1 MSEMRKNRFLSLL
14 LAAVMTA
21 AAALTLTSCKSD
33 ENSENSEKPAPS
45 KYDVSGTWLAEVEAP
60 GTVGGGGK
68 MTYDHQVTACK
79 FNSDGTGTW
88 YRFMLTNDSGNPI
101 AVDGGAGHGDFTYS
115 VSEDGKIACRLT
127 GSQAPAYYPASLAL
141 TLSNDTIAGREG
153 NVAYKMSR
161 ASDIMARWIT
171 DWDRRLHGG
180 GNSDETT
187 GDIVDLST
195 LTGDMEARNGQTL
208 TGTLACN
215 VKVSIADGATVTLRD
230 ATINGRNKNAFRW
243 AGITCPGNATLVL
256 EGENSVRGVQRMFPG
271 IHIAQGKTLTI
282 QGSGSL
288 DAGSNGYGAG
298 IGGGSAIDCGHIVI
312 EGGTITA
319 EGGNE
324 AAGIGGG
331 GYAACGNIT
340 ITSDV
345 TSLTAIK
352 GDGAKHSIGA
362 GADGSCGTVT
372 IFDKVGAI
380 SDDSFIF
387 PFVVTG
393 VSLSQTE
400 ATLAVGETLTLTA
413 TVIPEYAAN
422 FGASNVTWSSSDEAV
437 ATVNESGVVT
447 AKGPGEAT
455 ITVTT
460 VDGKNTAPC
469 TVTVYIPVTGV
480 TLSQTS
486 AKLQFGETLTL
497 TATVAP
503 DNAANKSVTWSSS
516 NQDVATVDENGVV
529 TAKTTAGTAT
539 IIVTTA
545 DGKKTATCTVTVTH
559 VLVTGVSLS
568 QTSAAIEVGETL
580 TLTATIA
587 PENASYKS
595 VTWSSSNESVATVKD
610 GVVTGKAVGMATIT
624 VTTVD
629 RGKKATCTVT
639 VYDDSDDY
647 IVDLGMLT
655 EDYTAYDGDILTGTL
670 GKNVKISIANGATV
684 MLRNVTI
691 NGVNN
696 GAYKWAGI
704 NCRGNATIILEG
716 TNSVRGFHGDYPGI
730 HIAKGKTLTIK
741 GSGTLNA
748 SAYGSGWGGAGIGGG
763 SHIDC
768 GNIVIEG
775 GTVNAGG
782 NNNAPGIGSGGFAA
796 CGNITI
802 TSGVTSVTA
811 HKGGNDAPYSIG
823 PGKSGSCGTVTIGGK
838 VGAISESPY
847 TYKP

>member
-1 MSEMRKNRFLSLL
+1 MRTKRFLSLL

-21 AAALTLTSCKSD
+21 AAALSLSSCKSD

-45 KYDVSGTWLAEVEAP
+45 KFDVTGTWMAEVEAP
-60 GTVGGGGK
+60 GTVGGGGQ

-88 YRFMLTNDSGNPI
+88 YRFMLTNDSGNPV

-115 VSEDGKIACRLT
+115 VGEDGKIACRLT

-153 NVAYKMSR
+153 DVAYKMTR

-171 DWDRRLHGG
+171 EWDRRLHGG

-230 ATINGRNKNAFRW
+230 ATISGRNKNAFRW

-256 EGENSVRGVQRMFPG
+256 EGENSVRGFQRMFPG
-271 IHIAQGKTLTI
+271 IHIAPGKTLTI
-282 QGSGSL
+282 KGSGTL

-362 GADGSCGTVT
+362 GADGSCGKVTVGG
-372 IFDKVGAI
+372 KEGAV
-380 SDDSFIF
+380 SASPFIF
-387 PFVVTG
+387 PV
-393 VSLSQTE
+393 
-400 ATLAVGETLTLTA
+400 AVLE
-413 TVIPEYAAN
+413 
-422 FGASNVTWSSSDEAV
+422 
-437 ATVNESGVVT
+437 
-447 AKGPGEAT
+447 
-455 ITVTT
+455 
-460 VDGKNTAPC
+460 
-469 TVTVYIPVTGV
+469 TGV
-480 TLSQTS
+480 TLSQTL
-486 AKLQFGETLTL
+486 ARLL
-497 TATVAP
+497 
-503 DNAANKSVTWSSS
+503 
-516 NQDVATVDENGVV
+516 
-529 TAKTTAGTAT
+529 
-539 IIVTTA
+539 I
-545 DGKKTATCTVTVTH
+545 
-559 VLVTGVSLS
+559 
-568 QTSAAIEVGETL
+568 GETL

-587 PENASYKS
+587 PANATNKS
-595 VTWSSSNESVATVKD
+595 VTWSSSHPAVATVNEN
-610 GVVTGKAVGMATIT
+610 GVVTAKSAGTAIIT
-624 VTTVD
+624 VTTAIE
-629 RGKKATCTVT
+629 KKTATCKVI
-639 VYDDSDDY
+639 VYDNSDDY
-647 IVDLGMLT
+647 IVDLGTLT
-655 EDYTAYDGDILTGTL
+655 EDYTAYDGDILKGKL
-670 GKNVKISIANGATV
+670 GKKVKISIASGATV
-684 MLRNVTI
+684 TLRNATI
-691 NGVNN
+691 NGEDYW
-696 GAYKWAGI
+696 AYWAGI
-704 NCRGNATIILEG
+704 TCLGDATIVIEG
-716 TNSVRGFHGDYPGI
+716 ENSVMGFAYSYPGI
-730 HIAKGKTLTIK
+730 YIPKGSTLTIRGD
-741 GSGTLNA
+741 GSLTA
-748 SAYGSGWGGAGIGGG
+748 SGKNINDGSCGAGIGGG
-763 SHIDC
+763 YFMEC

-775 GTVNAGG
+775 GTINATGG
-782 NNNAPGIGSGGFAA
+782 RQAAGIGGGAFSG

-811 HKGGNDAPYSIG
+811 TKGDRCPYSIG
-823 PGKSGSCGTVTIGGK
+823 GGERGWCGTVTIGGT
-838 VGAISESPY
+838 VTGPIGQSPY

>member
-1 MSEMRKNRFLSLL
+1 MRKNRFLSLL
-14 LAAVMTA
+14 LAAAMTA
-21 AAALTLTSCKSD
+21 AAALTLSSCKSD

-45 KYDVSGTWLAEVEAP
+45 KFDVTGTWMAEVEAP
-60 GTVGGGGK
+60 GTVGGGGQI
-68 MTYDHQVTACK
+68 TYDHQVTACK
-79 FNSDGTGTW
+79 FNTDGTGTW
-88 YRFMLTNDSGNPI
+88 YRFMLTNDSGNPV

-115 VSEDGKIACRLT
+115 VGEDGQIACRLT

-141 TLSNDTIAGREG
+141 TLSNDSIAGREG
-153 NVAYKMSR
+153 DVAYKMSR

-171 DWDRRLHGG
+171 VWDRRLHGG

-208 TGTLACN
+208 TGALGCY

-243 AGITCPGNATLVL
+243 AGITCPGNATIVL
-256 EGENSVRGVQRMFPG
+256 EGANSVRGFQRMFPG
-271 IHIAQGKTLTI
+271 IHIAPGKTLTVS
-282 QGSGSL
+282 GSGSL
-288 DAGSNGYGAG
+288 DAGSNGYGAA
-298 IGGGSAIDCGHIVI
+298 IGGGSSMDCGNIVI

-345 TSLTAIK
+345 TSVTATK

-372 IFDKVGAI
+372 IFDKVGAV
-380 SDDSFIF
+380 SASPFIF
-387 PFVVTG
+387 PVAVTG

-400 ATLAVGETLTLTA
+400 VTLAVGGTLTLTA
-413 TVIPEYAAN
+413 TFIPDYAV
-422 FGASNVTWSSSDEAV
+422 SKVTWSSSDEAV

-447 AKGPGEAT
+447 AKAEGTAT
-455 ITVTT
+455 ITVSSI
-460 VDGKNTAPC
+460 DG
-469 TVTVYIPVTGV
+469 TVTATCAITVGVPVTGV
-480 TLSQTS
+480 SLSQTS
-486 AKLQFGETLTL
+486 AKLHFGETLAL
-497 TATVAP
+497 TATVTPA
-503 DNAANKSVTWSSS
+503 NATNKRVTWSSS

-529 TAKTTAGTAT
+529 TAKTEGTAT
-539 IIVTTA
+539 ITATTA
-545 DGKKTATCTVTVTH
+545 DGGKKATCTVTVSY

-580 TLTATIA
+580 KLTATIA
-587 PENASYKS
+587 PENASYKG
-595 VTWSSSNESVATVKD
+595 VTWSSSNETIATVAD
-610 GVVTGKAVGMATIT
+610 GVVTGKTAGMTTIK

-629 RGKKATCTVT
+629 GKKTATCKITVN
-639 VYDDSDDY
+639 DDESDEFL
-647 IVDLGMLT
+647 VDLNSLT
-655 EDYTAYDGDILTGTL
+655 SNYTAFDGDILTGTL

-684 MLRNVTI
+684 TLRDATI

-696 GAYKWAGI
+696 DAYKWAGI
-704 NCRGNATIILEG
+704 NCPGNATIVLEG
-716 TNSVRGFHGDYPGI
+716 TNSVRGFHWYYPGI
-730 HIAKGKTLTIK
+730 HIASGKTLTIR
-741 GSGTLNA
+741 GSGSLTA
-748 SAYGSGWGGAGIGGG
+748 SSNDRGTGIGGG
-763 SHIDC
+763 WWIGC

-775 GTVNAGG
+775 GTINA
-782 NNNAPGIGSGGFAA
+782 SGGFMSSGIGGGYQTS
-796 CGNITI
+796 CGTITI
-802 TSGVTSVTA
+802 TDGVTSVTA
-811 HKGGNDAPYSIG
+811 VKGGRAPYSIG
-823 PGKSGSCGTVTIGGK
+823 ASNYGSCGTVTIGGK
-838 VGAISESPY
+838 ETGPISESPY

>member
-1 MSEMRKNRFLSLL
+1 MKKNRFLSLL

-21 AAALTLTSCKSD
+21 AAALTLSSCKSD

-45 KYDVSGTWLAEVEAP
+45 KYDVTGTWLAEVEAP

-68 MTYDHQVTACK
+68 MTYDHLVTACT

-101 AVDGGAGHGDFTYS
+101 ALDGGAGHGDFTYS
-115 VSEDGKIACRLT
+115 VGADGQIACRLT

-171 DWDRRLHGG
+171 VWDRRLHGG

-208 TGTLACN
+208 TGTLGCN

-256 EGENSVRGVQRMFPG
+256 EGENSVRGFQRMFPG
-271 IHIAQGKTLTI
+271 IHIAPGKTLTI
-282 QGSGSL
+282 KGSGSL
-288 DAGSNGYGAG
+288 SAGSNGYGAG
-298 IGGGSAIDCGHIVI
+298 IGGGSSIDCGHIVI

-340 ITSDV
+340 ITGGV

-362 GADGSCGTVT
+362 GADGSCGKVTVGG
-372 IFDKVGAI
+372 KEGAV
-380 SDDSFIF
+380 SASPFIF
-387 PFVVTG
+387 PVVVTG
-393 VSLSQTE
+393 VTLSQTE
-400 ATLAVGETLTLTA
+400 AMLAVGETVTLTA
-413 TVIPEYAAN
+413 TVIPDYAADK
-422 FGASNVTWSSSDEAV
+422 VTWSSSDEAV
-437 ATVNESGVVT
+437 ATVKDGMVT
-447 AKGPGEAT
+447 AKGEGTAT
-455 ITVTT
+455 ITVSSVDGTQSATCAVT
-460 VDGKNTAPC
+460 VDT
-469 TVTVYIPVTGV
+469 PVTGV
-480 TLSQTS
+480 SLSQTS
-486 AKLQFGETLTL
+486 ATLQFGETLSL

-503 DNAANKSVTWSSS
+503 ANATNKSVTWSSS

-529 TAKTTAGTAT
+529 TAKTSGTAT
-539 IIVTTA
+539 ITATTA
-545 DGKKTATCTVTVTH
+545 VGGKKATCTVTVTH

-580 TLTATIA
+580 TLTATVA
-587 PENASYKS
+587 PDNATYKG
-595 VTWSSSNESVATVKD
+595 VTWSSSNTAVATVAG
-610 GVVTGKAVGMATIT
+610 GVVTAKAAGMATIK
-624 VTTVD
+624 VTTD
-629 RGKKATCTVT
+629 DGKKTATCTVT

-647 IVDLGMLT
+647 IVDLGTLT

-684 MLRNVTI
+684 TLRNATI
-691 NGVNN
+691 NGVDNS
-696 GAYKWAGI
+696 AYPWAGI
-704 NCRGNATIILEG
+704 NPRGNATIVLEG
-716 TNSVRGFHGDYPGI
+716 TNNVRGFYSWYPGI
-730 HIAKGKTLTIK
+730 HIPQGKTLTIT
-741 GSGTLNA
+741 GSGSLNA
-748 SAYGSGWGGAGIGGG
+748 SGTYHARGSSAGIGGG
-763 SHIDC
+763 YKVSC
-768 GNIVIEG
+768 GNIRIEG
-775 GTVNAGG
+775 GTINAVGANG
-782 NNNAPGIGSGGFAA
+782 CAGIGSGPLGS
-796 CGNITI
+796 CDTITI
-802 TSGVTSVTA
+802 TDGVTSVTA
-811 HKGGNDAPYSIG
+811 TKGYGAPYSIG
-823 PGKSGSCGTVTIGGK
+823 AGRQGTCGTVTIGGK

>member
-1 MSEMRKNRFLSLL
+1 MRTKRFLSLL

-21 AAALTLTSCKSD
+21 AAALTLSSCKSD

-45 KYDVSGTWLAEVEAP
+45 KYDVTGTWMAEVEAP
-60 GTVGGGGK
+60 GTVGGGGQ

-79 FNSDGTGTW
+79 FNSDGSGTW
-88 YRFMLTNDSGNPI
+88 YRFMLTNDSGNPV

-115 VSEDGKIACRLT
+115 VGEDGQIACRLT

-141 TLSNDTIAGREG
+141 TLSGDSIAGREG
-153 NVAYKMSR
+153 DVSYKMSR

-171 DWDRRLHGG
+171 EWDRRLHGG

-230 ATINGRNKNAFRW
+230 ATINGRNKNALRW

-256 EGENSVRGVQRMFPG
+256 EGANSVRGFQRMFPG

-298 IGGGSAIDCGHIVI
+298 IGGGSSMDCGHIVI
-312 EGGTITA
+312 EGGTISA

-340 ITSDV
+340 ITGGV
-345 TSLTAIK
+345 TSLTATK

-372 IFDKVGAI
+372 IGDRVGAI
-380 SDDSFIF
+380 SSDTFIF
-387 PFVVTG
+387 PVAVTG
-393 VSLSQTE
+393 VTLSQTE

-413 TVIPEYAAN
+413 TMIPEYAAN

-447 AKGPGEAT
+447 AKSPGEAT

-460 VDGKNTAPC
+460 
-469 TVTVYIPVTGV
+469 
-480 TLSQTS
+480 
-486 AKLQFGETLTL
+486 
-497 TATVAP
+497 
-503 DNAANKSVTWSSS
+503 
-516 NQDVATVDENGVV
+516 
-529 TAKTTAGTAT
+529 
-539 IIVTTA
+539 A
-545 DGKKTATCTVTVTH
+545 DGGYTATCTVTVSNTQD
-559 VLVTGVSLS
+559 LAL
-568 QTSAAIEVGETL
+568 L
-580 TLTATIA
+580 TNHFTA
-587 PENASYKS
+587 P
-595 VTWSSSNESVATVKD
+595 D
-610 GVVTGKAVGMATIT
+610 GIT
-624 VTTVD
+624 
-629 RGKKATCTVT
+629 
-639 VYDDSDDY
+639 
-647 IVDLGMLT
+647 
-655 EDYTAYDGDILTGTL
+655 LTGTL
-670 GKNVKISIANGATV
+670 GAKVKISIASGATV
-684 MLRNVTI
+684 TLRNATI
-691 NGVNN
+691 NGEDYF
-696 GAYKWAGI
+696 AYWAGI
-704 NCRGNATIILEG
+704 TCLGDATIVIKGE
-716 TNSVRGFHGDYPGI
+716 NIVRGFQWNYPGI
-730 HIAKGKTLTIK
+730 YIPKGSTLTIRGD
-741 GSGTLNA
+741 GSLTA
-748 SAYGSGWGGAGIGGG
+748 SSKNRNSSSCGAGIGGG
-763 SHIDC
+763 YFMEC

-775 GTVNAGG
+775 GTINATGG
-782 NNNAPGIGSGGFAA
+782 RQAAGIGGGAFSG

-802 TSGVTSVTA
+802 TSGVTNVTA
-811 HKGGNDAPYSIG
+811 TKGDRCPYSIG
-823 PGKSGSCGTVTIGGK
+823 GGEQGWCGTVTIGGK
-838 VGAISESPY
+838 ETGPIGQSPY

>member
-1 MSEMRKNRFLSLL
+1 MRTKRFLSLL
-14 LAAVMTA
+14 LAAAMTA
-21 AAALTLTSCKSD
+21 AAALTLSSCKSD
-33 ENSENSEKPAPS
+33 ENSTSEKEPDKPAPS
-45 KYDVSGTWLAEVEAP
+45 KFDVTGTWLAEVEAP
-60 GTVGGGGK
+60 GTVGGGGQ
-68 MTYDHQVTACK
+68 MTYDHQVTACT

-101 AVDGGAGHGDFTYS
+101 ALDGGAGHGDFTYS
-115 VSEDGKIACRLT
+115 VGADGQIACRLT

-171 DWDRRLHGG
+171 VWDRRLHGG

-256 EGENSVRGVQRMFPG
+256 EGANSVRGFQRMFPG

-288 DAGSNGYGAG
+288 DAGSNGNGAG
-298 IGGGSAIDCGHIVI
+298 IGGGSSIDCGSIVI
-312 EGGTITA
+312 EGGTISA

-331 GYAACGNIT
+331 AYAACGNIT

-352 GDGAKHSIGA
+352 GDGAQHSVGA
-362 GADGSCGTVT
+362 GADGTCGTVT
-372 IFDKVGAI
+372 IGDRVGAI
-380 SDDSFIF
+380 SSDTFTF
-387 PFVVTG
+387 PVAVTG
-393 VSLSQTE
+393 VTLSQTE

-413 TVIPEYAAN
+413 TMIPEYAAN

-447 AKGPGEAT
+447 AKSPGEAT

-460 VDGKNTAPC
+460 
-469 TVTVYIPVTGV
+469 
-480 TLSQTS
+480 
-486 AKLQFGETLTL
+486 
-497 TATVAP
+497 
-503 DNAANKSVTWSSS
+503 
-516 NQDVATVDENGVV
+516 
-529 TAKTTAGTAT
+529 
-539 IIVTTA
+539 A
-545 DGKKTATCTVTVTH
+545 DGGYTATCTVTVSNTQD
-559 VLVTGVSLS
+559 LAL
-568 QTSAAIEVGETL
+568 L
-580 TLTATIA
+580 TNHFTA
-587 PENASYKS
+587 P
-595 VTWSSSNESVATVKD
+595 D
-610 GVVTGKAVGMATIT
+610 GIT
-624 VTTVD
+624 
-629 RGKKATCTVT
+629 
-639 VYDDSDDY
+639 
-647 IVDLGMLT
+647 
-655 EDYTAYDGDILTGTL
+655 LTGTL
-670 GKNVKISIANGATV
+670 GANVKISIANGATV
-684 MLRNVTI
+684 TLRNATI
-691 NGVNN
+691 NGEDYF
-696 GAYKWAGI
+696 AYWAGI
-704 NCRGNATIILEG
+704 TCLGDATIVIKGE
-716 TNSVRGFHGDYPGI
+716 NIVRGFQWNYPGI
-730 HIAKGKTLTIK
+730 YIPKGSTLTIRGD
-741 GSGTLNA
+741 GSLTA
-748 SAYGSGWGGAGIGGG
+748 SSKNRNSSSCGAGIGGG
-763 SHIDC
+763 YFMEC

-775 GTVNAGG
+775 GTINATGG
-782 NNNAPGIGSGGFAA
+782 RQAAGIGGGAFSG

-811 HKGGNDAPYSIG
+811 TKGDRCPYSIG
-823 PGKSGSCGTVTIGGK
+823 GGEQGWCGTVTIGGK
-838 VGAISESPY
+838 ETGQISQSPY

>member
-1 MSEMRKNRFLSLL
+1 MRTKRFLSLL

-21 AAALTLTSCKSD
+21 TAALSLTSCKSD

-45 KYDVSGTWLAEVEAP
+45 KYDVTGTWMAEIEVP

-79 FNSDGTGTW
+79 FNTDGTGTW
-88 YRFMLTNDSGNPI
+88 YRFMLTNDSGNPV

-115 VSEDGKIACRLT
+115 VGADGQIACRLT

-153 NVAYKMSR
+153 DVAYKMTR
-161 ASDIMARWIT
+161 ASDAMARWIT
-171 DWDRRLHGG
+171 EWDRRLHGG
-180 GNSDETT
+180 GNSEETT

-230 ATINGRNKNAFRW
+230 ATISGRNKNAFRW

-256 EGENSVRGVQRMFPG
+256 EGENSVRGFLRMFPG
-271 IHIAQGKTLTI
+271 IHIAPGKTLTI
-282 QGSGSL
+282 KGSGSL

-298 IGGGSAIDCGHIVI
+298 IGGGSSIDCGHIVI

-362 GADGSCGTVT
+362 GADGSCGKVTVGG
-372 IFDKVGAI
+372 KEGAV
-380 SDDSFIF
+380 SASPFIF
-387 PFVVTG
+387 PV
-393 VSLSQTE
+393 
-400 ATLAVGETLTLTA
+400 AVLE
-413 TVIPEYAAN
+413 
-422 FGASNVTWSSSDEAV
+422 
-437 ATVNESGVVT
+437 
-447 AKGPGEAT
+447 
-455 ITVTT
+455 
-460 VDGKNTAPC
+460 
-469 TVTVYIPVTGV
+469 TGV
-480 TLSQTS
+480 TLSQTL
-486 AKLQFGETLTL
+486 ARLL
-497 TATVAP
+497 
-503 DNAANKSVTWSSS
+503 
-516 NQDVATVDENGVV
+516 
-529 TAKTTAGTAT
+529 
-539 IIVTTA
+539 I
-545 DGKKTATCTVTVTH
+545 
-559 VLVTGVSLS
+559 
-568 QTSAAIEVGETL
+568 GETL

-587 PENASYKS
+587 PANATNKS
-595 VTWSSSNESVATVKD
+595 VTWSSSHPAVATVNEN
-610 GVVTGKAVGMATIT
+610 GVVTAKSAGTAIIT
-624 VTTVD
+624 VTTAIE
-629 RGKKATCTVT
+629 KKTATCKVI
-639 VYDDSDDY
+639 VYDNSDDY
-647 IVDLGMLT
+647 IVDLGTLT

-670 GKNVKISIANGATV
+670 GKNVKISIASGATV
-684 MLRNVTI
+684 TLRDATI
-691 NGVNN
+691 NGK
-696 GAYKWAGI
+696 GKWAGI
-704 NCRGNATIILEG
+704 TCLGDATIFIEG
-716 TNSVRGFHGDYPGI
+716 ENSVMGFALGHPGI
-730 HIAKGKTLTIK
+730 YIPKGKTLTIRGD
-741 GSGTLNA
+741 GSLTAIGKNLNDA
-748 SAYGSGWGGAGIGGG
+748 SCGAGIGGG
-763 SHIDC
+763 YNMEC

-775 GTVNAGG
+775 GTINATGG
-782 NNNAPGIGSGGFAA
+782 RQSAGIGGGAFSG

-811 HKGGNDAPYSIG
+811 TKGDRCPYSIG
-823 PGKSGSCGTVTIGGK
+823 GGERGWCGTVTIGGT
-838 VGAISESPY
+838 VTGPISQSPY

>member
-1 MSEMRKNRFLSLL
+1 MRKNRFLSLL

-21 AAALTLTSCKSD
+21 AAALTLSSCKSD

-45 KYDVSGTWLAEVEAP
+45 KYDVTGTWLAEVEAP

-79 FNSDGTGTW
+79 FNTDGTGTW

-101 AVDGGAGHGDFTYS
+101 ALDGGAGHGDFTYS
-115 VSEDGKIACRLT
+115 VGADGQIACRLT

-141 TLSNDTIAGREG
+141 TLSGDSIAGREG

-171 DWDRRLHGG
+171 VWDRRLHGG

-230 ATINGRNKNAFRW
+230 ATISGRNKNAFRW

-256 EGENSVRGVQRMFPG
+256 EGDNSVRGFQRMFPG

-282 QGSGSL
+282 KGSGSL

-362 GADGSCGTVT
+362 GADGSCGKVTVGG
-372 IFDKVGAI
+372 KEGAV
-380 SDDSFIF
+380 SADTFIY
-387 PFVVTG
+387 PADTPVTG
-393 VSLSQTE
+393 MTLSQTE
-400 ATLAVGETLTLTA
+400 ASLAVGETVKLTVTF
-413 TVIPEYAAN
+413 TPDYAADK
-422 FGASNVTWSSSDEAV
+422 VTWSSSDEAV
-437 ATVNESGVVT
+437 ATVKDGVVT
-447 AKGPGEAT
+447 AKAAGKAT

-460 VDGKNTAPC
+460 VGGKKATC
-469 TVTVYIPVTGV
+469 TVYVNYILTTGV
-480 TLSQTS
+480 TLSKTK
-486 AKLQFGETLTL
+486 ATLFVGETLTL

-503 DNAANKSVTWSSS
+503 SNATNKSVTWSSS
-516 NQDVATVDENGVV
+516 NNTVATVADGVV
-529 TAKTTAGTAT
+529 TAK
-539 IIVTTA
+539 A
-545 DGKKTATCTVTVTH
+545 DGT
-559 VLVTGVSLS
+559 
-568 QTSAAIEVGETL
+568 
-580 TLTATIA
+580 
-587 PENASYKS
+587 
-595 VTWSSSNESVATVKD
+595 
-610 GVVTGKAVGMATIT
+610 ATIT
-624 VTTVD
+624 VTTD
-629 RGKKATCTVT
+629 DGKNTATCTVS
-639 VYDDSDDY
+639 VYADSDKY
-647 IVDLGMLT
+647 IVDLSKLT
-655 EDYTAYDGDILTGTL
+655 EDYTAHDGDILKGTL
-670 GKNVKISIANGATV
+670 GANVKISIASEATV
-684 MLRNVTI
+684 RLRNATI
-691 NGVNN
+691 NGVHDD
-696 GAYKWAGI
+696 AYKWAGI
-704 NCRGNATIILEG
+704 NCPGNATIVLDG
-716 TNSVRGFHGDYPGI
+716 TNSVTGFHGNYPGI

-748 SAYGSGWGGAGIGGG
+748 SAYFYGWGGAGIGGG
-763 SHIDC
+763 SRIDC

-775 GTVNAGG
+775 GTVNAEGG
-782 NNNAPGIGSGGFAA
+782 NNAPGIGSGSFAA

-811 HKGGNDAPYSIG
+811 TKGGNDAKHSIG
-823 PGKSGSCGTVTIGGK
+823 AGKGGSCGTVTIGGK
-838 VGAISESPY
+838 TGAISESPY